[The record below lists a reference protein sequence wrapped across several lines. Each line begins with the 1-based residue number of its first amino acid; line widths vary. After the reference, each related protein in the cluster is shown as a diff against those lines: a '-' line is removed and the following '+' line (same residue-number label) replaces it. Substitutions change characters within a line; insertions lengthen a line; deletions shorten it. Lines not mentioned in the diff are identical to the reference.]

1 MSSQPP
7 PPPTS
12 SAPPPPPSLLPQTT
26 GPTATWGA
34 DHLDRAPT
42 VEEIKAQAIKQA
54 QAQAEARQ
62 AQDVSV
68 TEAVKMIKPAD
79 FLGVYQT
86 PCARTG
92 LLSGIGGGAV
102 VGMLRYILGAPVPK
116 AANWAVGAF
125 AAGSIVSYE
134 VCQAARRAERV
145 KMQRVV
151 EVYDRKQAEMKQRE
165 ADKAKA
171 AAAEAA
177 RRQKEEDDRKAA
189 HRWYKFW

>member
-1 MSSQPP
+1 MSSQPL

-12 SAPPPPPSLLPQTT
+12 LTPPPPPPQTT

-42 VEEIKAQAIKQA
+42 AEEIKAQAIKQA

-102 VGMLRYILGAPVPK
+102 VGMLRYILG
-116 AANWAVGAF
+116 GEC
-125 AAGSIVSYE
+125 SISLG
-134 VCQAARRAERV
+134 
-145 KMQRVV
+145 
-151 EVYDRKQAEMKQRE
+151 RKYPRSIIYRE
-165 ADKAKA
+165 K
-171 AAAEAA
+171 ETNGQPRFP
-177 RRQKEEDDRKAA
+177 RRQTGPWGSLQQAVSCRTRCARQRGGQSGSRCSGLSRCTTA
-189 HRWYKFW
+189 SRQR